1 MTEDVKMI
9 ASLNAPLKII
19 LKSTIKQKT
28 KQKFCIKESTGLQN
42 LRGSDIG
49 GKGSVQII
57 KMEI

>member
-28 KQKFCIKESTGLQN
+28 KQKFCIKESIGLQN

-49 GKGSVQII
+49 GN
-57 KMEI
+57 